1 MFWFKWAWRDLKQ
14 RWVQVMVVGIVL
26 AMGTG
31 VYVAFGG
38 QKEWR
43 INSLD
48 TSYNMLNMHD
58 LKIELANGSFIDQ
71 QVVLDAL
78 ESIPGVAAVEARLS
92 VPTLVDASVNGETV
106 LVQGQVIGVNVDDGA
121 PHVDSLFILHGEPLS
136 SDVPDGVFID
146 DKFTKANGIEPGD
159 TIRISGNVNL
169 QVRATGYTPEYFQ
182 ITSDTVLFQLGNSFA
197 PIFAPLEIV
206 QQFTGREGLVNDL
219 LVRITP
225 DADRDTVQ
233 ALVEAQLAETFPDVG
248 FETSVKEDDPA
259 YVVAYTD
266 AEGDQAIWDLIS
278 FVFLIGASL
287 GVFNLTSRLVASQRR
302 QIGIGMALGVP
313 TSKIALR
320 PMLVGVQIALVATVF
335 GVVLGILFTNAVG
348 KIFEELAP
356 LPYWE
361 TGLYTPSLIKGMI
374 LGIILPLIATTIP
387 VWRAVRVQPIDAIK
401 TGHLVAKGGGFS
413 KVKLPGNS
421 FVQMPVRNLLRAPWR
436 TLFTMLGV
444 SMSVLL
450 LVTFS
455 GFSDSMIGTINQG
468 KDAYL
473 YESPDRVM
481 VGLDFFYP
489 ADDMVEAMRGL
500 STVEDAQ
507 AALMLGGTLND
518 DLTVLLEFYDM
529 EKAAWRPELLEGQLM
544 GGIVISQK
552 AADDLGVAIGD
563 TVALRHP
570 QRQGVFSFTFVET
583 PITVVGIHNN
593 PIRAFSYMDM
603 SEAESLL
610 GVADVTNMMIL
621 IPNDGLIALKQ
632 QVFQQSGVTS
642 VQSMR
647 EVAEGYDSILEIF
660 VVMFVF
666 LNAIVFVIAFLLAF
680 NTTSI
685 NVDERVREIATM
697 FAFGLPVRTA
707 TFMQMLENFIIGIG
721 SIILGSILGWWVLQQ
736 MLIARLE
743 EQLADLQ
750 MLVSVSP
757 QTVVSI
763 IVIGLLAVT
772 ITPIFSIRKM
782 RRMDIPSQLRV
793 ME

>member
-1 MFWFKWAWRDLKQ
+1 
-14 RWVQVMVVGIVL
+14 
-26 AMGTG
+26 
-31 VYVAFGG
+31 
-38 QKEWR
+38 
-43 INSLD
+43 
-48 TSYNMLNMHD
+48 
-58 LKIELANGSFIDQ
+58 
-71 QVVLDAL
+71 
-78 ESIPGVAAVEARLS
+78 
-92 VPTLVDASVNGETV
+92 
-106 LVQGQVIGVNVDDGA
+106 
-121 PHVDSLFILHGEPLS
+121 
-136 SDVPDGVFID
+136 
-146 DKFTKANGIEPGD
+146 
-159 TIRISGNVNL
+159 
-169 QVRATGYTPEYFQ
+169 
-182 ITSDTVLFQLGNSFA
+182 
-197 PIFAPLEIV
+197 
-206 QQFTGREGLVNDL
+206 
-219 LVRITP
+219 
-225 DADRDTVQ
+225 
-233 ALVEAQLAETFPDVG
+233 
-248 FETSVKEDDPA
+248 
-259 YVVAYTD
+259 
-266 AEGDQAIWDLIS
+266 
-278 FVFLIGASL
+278 
-287 GVFNLTSRLVASQRR
+287 
-302 QIGIGMALGVP
+302 
-313 TSKIALR
+313 
-320 PMLVGVQIALVATVF
+320 
-335 GVVLGILFTNAVG
+335 
-348 KIFEELAP
+348 
-356 LPYWE
+356 
-361 TGLYTPSLIKGMI
+361 MI

-489 ADDMVEAMRGL
+489 ADDMVEVMRGL